1 MALASALEIDEEK
14 ALDIF
19 YSTET
24 YRQLS
29 DAKYGLQLMSDGYIL
44 ENVISELKSKE
55 RILLLIMSGIRN
67 KVQLVLLFN
76 VDRIVVSIV
85 LKSMTLKE
93 LQSNNGKSLLI
104 LKK

>member
-29 DAKYGLQLMSDGYIL
+29 EPKYGLQLMSDGYIL
-44 ENVISELKSKE
+44 ENVIAELKSKE
-55 RILLLIMSGIRN
+55 RQFLR
-67 KVQLVLLFN
+67 V
-76 VDRIVVSIV
+76 RRVV
-85 LKSMTLKE
+85 
-93 LQSNNGKSLLI
+93 NR
-104 LKK
+104 